1 MGVDVCVARKVLR
14 ITHGFANLLPPSTG
28 TVAI

>member
-1 MGVDVCVARKVLR
+1 VARKVLR